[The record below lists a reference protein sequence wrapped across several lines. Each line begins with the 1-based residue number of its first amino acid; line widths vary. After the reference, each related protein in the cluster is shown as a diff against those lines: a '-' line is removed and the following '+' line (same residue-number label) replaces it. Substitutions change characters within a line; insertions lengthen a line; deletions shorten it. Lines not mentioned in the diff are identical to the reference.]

1 MFIHQRTNSTLTRN
15 LLSRMPLRTLTLAVL
30 TSLSLHAHATV
41 ELDGR
46 NATPDAITRITLG
59 EPVQVAPAA
68 MERVKKA
75 HEVLMAAAAAG
86 QKIYGLTVGVGQNKD
101 RDMVDAHGKLSRE
114 VIRASQE
121 FNIGL
126 LHAHAG
132 GVGPDAPVQDVR
144 AAMAARLNALLDGG
158 AGVQASIVEA
168 YVQFLNHGITPAMPA
183 LGSIGEA
190 DITLL
195 SHVGTA
201 MMGEGDVY
209 YQGRRQPA
217 AEVLRQLN
225 IRPIEPVGKDAL
237 SILSSNAYASGM
249 AALALQ
255 DMAHFNRV
263 SQLVYALSLQAL
275 NGNVSPFLKDSLALR
290 PFPQTQK
297 AGEELRQLLDGSSLW
312 NADDKRALQDPLS
325 FRTGVYLLGEQA
337 LALEQA
343 NAQLVVQLN
352 SSDDNPG
359 VAVEA
364 KPASDRVQEKRA
376 YVDGL
381 GAVLPDAN
389 FEPLPW
395 VLAME
400 KSGLSLA
407 HSALASAQRV
417 VKLNDPAFTALS
429 RFLGTEHSVHAFGAM
444 EKPAM
449 ALAMQSLRLAQP
461 ASMNY
466 LPVAGNIEDVATNAP
481 IVAQNLRQQI
491 QTGYQ
496 LLGVELVHAAQ
507 AIDLRRARDPNFRLS
522 PATAALFDALR
533 KQVAFL
539 DKDRSLTPDFRAAAE
554 LLRTYR

>member
-1 MFIHQRTNSTLTRN
+1 MSRSTSLRI
-15 LLSRMPLRTLTLAVL
+15 PVRTLMLAVL
-30 TSLSLHAHATV
+30 ACLGFHAHATL

-46 NATPDAITRITLG
+46 NATPEVIARISLG
-59 EPVQVAPAA
+59 EAVQVAPVA
-68 MERVKKA
+68 MGRVKKA

-86 QKIYGLTVGVGQNKD
+86 QKIYGLTVGVGKNKD
-101 RDMVDAHGKLSRE
+101 HVHLHGQLSPE
-114 VIRASQE
+114 VIMASQG
-121 FNIGL
+121 FNVGL
-126 LHAHAG
+126 LRAHAG
-132 GVGPDAPVQDVR
+132 GVGPDAPVPDVR
-144 AAMAARLNALLDGG
+144 AAMATRLNALLDGG

-209 YQGRRQPA
+209 YQGRKQPA
-217 AEVLRQLN
+217 VEVLRELN
-225 IRPIEPVGKDAL
+225 LHPIEPVGKDAL

-255 DMAHFNRV
+255 DMAHFYRA
-263 SQLVYALSLQAL
+263 SQLVFALSLQAL

-297 AGEELRQLLDGSSLW
+297 AGEDLRHLLDGSSLW
-312 NADDKRALQDPLS
+312 DADDKRALQDPLS

-337 LALEQA
+337 LALEQTY
-343 NAQLVVQLN
+343 AQLAVQLN

-359 VAVEA
+359 VAVGA
-364 KPASDRVQEKRA
+364 TPASDRAQEKSA
-376 YVDGL
+376 YVEGL
-381 GAVLPDAN
+381 GAVLPGAN

-417 VKLNDPAFTALS
+417 VKLNDPAFTGLS
-429 RFLGTEHSVHAFGAM
+429 RFLGTEQSVHAFGAM

-449 ALAMQSLRLAQP
+449 ALAMKSLRLAQP

-481 IVAQNLRQQI
+481 IVAQNLRRQI

-507 AIDLRRARDPNFRLS
+507 AIDLRSAKDPNFRLS
-522 PATAALFDALR
+522 PATATLFGALR
-533 KQVAFL
+533 MQVAFL
-539 DKDRSLTPDFRAAAE
+539 DKDRTLTPDFRAAAE
-554 LLRTYR
+554 LLRTHR

>member
-1 MFIHQRTNSTLTRN
+1 
-15 LLSRMPLRTLTLAVL
+15 MPVRTLTLAL
-30 TSLSLHAHATV
+30 LASLGLHAHATV

-46 NATPDAITRITLG
+46 NATPDAISRIALG
-59 EPVQVAPAA
+59 EPVQVAPPA

-75 HEVLMAAAAAG
+75 HQVLMAAAAAG

-101 RDMVDAHGKLSRE
+101 RDMVDAHGKLSVE
-114 VIRASQE
+114 VIEASRE

-132 GVGPDAPVQDVR
+132 AVGPDAPVQEVR
-144 AAMAARLNALLDGG
+144 ATMAARLNALLDGG

-168 YVQFLNHGITPAMPA
+168 YVRFLNHGITPAMPA

-209 YQGRRQPA
+209 HQGRRQPA
-217 AEVLRQLN
+217 AQVLEQLR
-225 IRPIEPVGKDAL
+225 IPPIEPVGKDAL
-237 SILSSNAYASGM
+237 SILSSNAYASGV
-249 AALALQ
+249 AALAMQ

-297 AGEELRQLLDGSSLW
+297 AGEDLLRLLDGSSLW
-312 NADDKRALQDPLS
+312 NADDRRALQDPLS
-325 FRTGVYLLGEQA
+325 FRSGVYLLGEQA

-343 NAQLVVQLN
+343 QAQLAVQLN

-359 VAVEA
+359 VAVGVR
-364 KPASDRVQEKRA
+364 PASDRAQDRHA

-381 GAVLPDAN
+381 GAVLPVAN

-395 VLAME
+395 VLALQ

-407 HSALASAQRV
+407 HSAMASAQRV
-417 VKLNDPAFTALS
+417 VKLNDPAFTGLS
-429 RFLGTEHSVHAFGAM
+429 RFLGTQRSVHAFGAM
-444 EKPAM
+444 EKPAV

-481 IVAQNLRQQI
+481 VVAQNLRQQI

-507 AIDLRRARDPNFRLS
+507 AIDLRRAGDPDFRLS
-522 PATAALFDALR
+522 PATAGLYEALR
-533 KQVAFL
+533 RQVAFL
-539 DKDRSLTPDFRAAAE
+539 DRDRALTPDFRAAAQ
-554 LLRTYR
+554 LLRTCR

>member
-1 MFIHQRTNSTLTRN
+1 MNSLCCFLPRV
-15 LLSRMPLRTLTLAVL
+15 PLRTLTLAVL
-30 TSLSLHAHATV
+30 ASLNLQVHAAV
-41 ELDGR
+41 ELNGR
-46 NATPDAITRITLG
+46 NATPDVITRITLG
-59 EPVQVAPAA
+59 ERVQVAPAA
-68 MERVKKA
+68 MARVKKA

-101 RDMVDAHGKLSRE
+101 RDMVDAHGQLSPE
-114 VIRASQE
+114 VIKASQE

-209 YQGRRQPA
+209 YQGRKQPA

-255 DMAHFNRV
+255 DMAHFNRI
-263 SQLVYALSLQAL
+263 SQLVFALSLQAL
-275 NGNVSPFLKDSLALR
+275 NGNVSPFLKDSLALH

-297 AGEELRQLLDGSSLW
+297 AGEDLRHLLDGSSLW

-343 NAQLVVQLN
+343 SAQLAVQLN

-359 VAVEA
+359 VAVGA
-364 KPASDRVQEKRA
+364 KPASDRAQEKRA
-376 YVDGL
+376 YVEGL

-417 VKLNDPAFTALS
+417 VKLNDPAFTGLS
-429 RFLGTEHSVHAFGAM
+429 RFLGTEYSVHAFGAM
-444 EKPAM
+444 EKPVM

-481 IVAQNLRQQI
+481 IVAQNFRQQI

-507 AIDLRRARDPNFRLS
+507 AIDLRRTKDPNFRLS
-522 PATAALFDALR
+522 PATAELFDALR
-533 KQVAFL
+533 NQVAFL
-539 DKDRSLTPDFRAAAE
+539 DKDRALTLDFRAAAE
-554 LLRTYR
+554 LLRTFR